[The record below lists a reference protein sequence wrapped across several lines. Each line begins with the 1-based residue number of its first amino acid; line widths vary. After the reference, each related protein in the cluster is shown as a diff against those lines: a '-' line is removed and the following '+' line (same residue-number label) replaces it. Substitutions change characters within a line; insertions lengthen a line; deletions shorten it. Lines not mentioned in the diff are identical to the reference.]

1 MMLKSMDLPRILRP
15 MPDEQPCCASELGVP
30 TLLPLLADP
39 VHDEREERRK
49 KAGLLNNVFDAHVHL
64 LPDNFYAALWRWFD
78 NHAWHIVFRGNAEQ
92 NIAHLQAMGTS
103 RLVALVYAHRAGT
116 ARFLNEYLGQL
127 CRSHPQIVG
136 VGTVLPGEPDALRVV
151 REAIDVHGLRGIK
164 LHCHVQKIAIDAPE
178 VLEVLELCQ
187 EMRVPAV
194 VHAGREPASDAY
206 GVDARKICSVA
217 QTAKVLQRLPNLRL
231 IVPHIGADEFDAYL
245 GLLDV
250 HENLHLDT
258 AMACAS
264 YFSRQPRWSAIE
276 LHADRILYGTDFP
289 IIPYAADRELRALAR
304 NLASDA
310 ALAQIL
316 RGNAAKFW
324 MN

>member
-1 MMLKSMDLPRILRP
+1 MMLQGVGSTRNRRP
-15 MPDEQPCCASELGVP
+15 DVPAQPCCASDLGAP
-30 TLLPLLADP
+30 ILLPLPDVP
-39 VHDEREERRK
+39 MHNEREQRRRQ
-49 KAGLLNNVFDAHVHL
+49 AGLLDNVFDAHVHL

-78 NHAWHIVFRGNAEQ
+78 QHAWNIVFRGNAEQ
-92 NIAHLQAMGTS
+92 NIAQLQQIGTR

-116 ARFLNEYLGQL
+116 ARFLNDYLGQL

-136 VGTVLPGEPDALRVV
+136 VGTVLPGEPDARQIV

-178 VLEVLELCQ
+178 VMEVLELCQ

-194 VHAGREPASDAY
+194 VHAGREPASAAY
-206 GVDARKICSVA
+206 GVDARQICSVE

-250 HENLHLDT
+250 HENLYLDT
-258 AMACAS
+258 AMACAN
-264 YFSRQPRWSAIE
+264 YFSRQPSWPAIE
-276 LHADRILYGTDFP
+276 RQAARILYGTDFP
-289 IIPYAADRELRALAR
+289 IIPYAADRELRTLAR
-304 NLASDA
+304 NLASDV
-310 ALAQIL
+310 ALGQIL
-316 RGNAAKFW
+316 RGNATRFW
-324 MN
+324 GD